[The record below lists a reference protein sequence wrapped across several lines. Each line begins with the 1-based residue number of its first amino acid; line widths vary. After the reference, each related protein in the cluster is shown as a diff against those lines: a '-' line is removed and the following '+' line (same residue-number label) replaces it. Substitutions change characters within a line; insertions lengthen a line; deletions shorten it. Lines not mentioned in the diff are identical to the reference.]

1 MNIIITGASS
11 GMGRE
16 CALALAGEKG
26 NKVFALARRVDELNS
41 LSKEAVAGK
50 IIPVPFDLNADD
62 FGGLDRILR
71 DEGVDHIDILIH
83 NAGLLIK
90 GEFASLSRS
99 DWEQVYGVNVIGVA
113 MLTRHLLPKMGG
125 MRHTHIVMIGSIGG
139 VKGSQKFSGLSAY
152 SSSKGGL
159 VVLTECLAE
168 EFTGRGISVN
178 CLAMGAVQTE
188 MLEKAFPGYVAKVS
202 SLEAGRYISDFSVSG
217 WRHFNGKILEVST
230 TNP

>member
-16 CALALAGEKG
+16 CALALAAEKE
-26 NKVFALARRVDELNS
+26 NKVFALARREGH
-41 LSKEAVAGK
+41 LSDLRGQAPAGR
-50 IIPVPFDLNADD
+50 IVPVPFDLSKDD
-62 FGGLDRILR
+62 YSGLDTILR
-71 DEGVDHIDILIH
+71 NEGAAHIDILIH
-83 NAGLLIK
+83 NAGMLINR
-90 GEFASLSRS
+90 EFSALTRS
-99 DWEQVYGVNVIGVA
+99 DWEAVYGVNVIGVA
-113 MLTRHLLPKMGG
+113 MLTRHLLPLMGG
-125 MRHTHIVMIGSIGG
+125 VEHTHIVMIGSIGG

-168 EFTGRGISVN
+168 EFSGKGISVN

-188 MLEKAFPGYVAKVS
+188 MLEKAFPGYEAKVS
-202 SLEAGRYISDFSVSG
+202 SLEAGKYISDFSKQG